1 MSQTVIWLRSA
12 ALALAGLLLWTPSA
26 QTETGLTVA
35 DGMKVTIEYTLTL
48 PDKSI
53 ADSNVGQA
61 PFSFT
66 QGAHEI
72 VPGLEKSMIGLKS
85 GDKKRI
91 DVPAAQGY
99 GTYDAKAKVSVDK
112 TKVPAGI
119 KAGQLLRSADGR
131 PVTVEKVGEKT
142 VVLDLNHPLA
152 GKDLV
157 FDVKVLNVEKQ
168 EPKPVE
174 KSAGKPADKPAVI
187 K

>member
-1 MSQTVIWLRSA
+1 MKHAATTLGTM
-12 ALALAGLLLWTPSA
+12 ALALAGMLLSPLTA
-26 QTETGLTVA
+26 QADPGLAVA
-35 DGMKVTIEYTLTL
+35 NGMKVTIEYTLTL
-48 PDKSI
+48 PDKSV

-61 PFSFT
+61 PFAYT

-72 VPGLEKSMIGLKS
+72 VPGLEKAMVGMKT

-99 GTYDAKAKVSVDK
+99 GTYDAKSKLSVDK

-119 KAGQLLRSADGR
+119 KPGQILRSADGR
-131 PVTVEKVGEKT
+131 PVTVEKVEEKT

-157 FDVKVLNVEKQ
+157 FEVKVLKVEKQ
-168 EPKPVE
+168 DPKPVDKPVE
-174 KSAGKPADKPAVI
+174 KPAGKK
-187 K
+187 

>member
-1 MSQTVIWLRSA
+1 MQQPLIGLRSA
-12 ALALAGLLLWTPSA
+12 ALALASLLLWTPPA
-26 QTETGLTVA
+26 QAETGLTVA

-48 PDKSI
+48 PDKSV

-72 VPGLEKSMIGLKS
+72 VPGLEKSMVGLKS

-91 DVPAAQGY
+91 DVPAVQGY

-131 PVTVEKVGEKT
+131 PVTVEKVEEKT

-168 EPKPVE
+168 EPKP
-174 KSAGKPADKPAVI
+174 ADKPAEKPAV
-187 K
+187 KK

>member
-1 MSQTVIWLRSA
+1 MARAMLGSWSVATVLFGLT
-12 ALALAGLLLWTPSA
+12 ALATPAPAEPGLA
-26 QTETGLTVA
+26 VA

-48 PDKSI
+48 ADKSV

-61 PFSFT
+61 PFAYT

-72 VPGLEKSMIGLKS
+72 VPGLEKSMAGLKA
-85 GDKKRI
+85 GDKKRV

-99 GTYDAKAKVSVDK
+99 GTYDAKAKLSVDK

-131 PVTVEKVGEKT
+131 PVTVEKVEEKT

-168 EPKPVE
+168 EPKPAE
-174 KSAGKPADKPAVI
+174 KPAPK

>member
-1 MSQTVIWLRSA
+1 MPQTMTGLRSA
-12 ALALAGLLLWTPSA
+12 ALTLASLLLWIQPA
-26 QTETGLTVA
+26 PAETGLTVA

-48 PDKSI
+48 PDKSV

-72 VPGLEKSMIGLKS
+72 VPGLEKSMVGLKT

-131 PVTVEKVGEKT
+131 PVTVEKVEEKI

-168 EPKPVE
+168 EPKP
-174 KSAGKPADKPAVI
+174 ADKPVENPVV
-187 K
+187 KK